1 MSIRVKILGSNS
13 AAPAHRRHQTSQ
25 LIFIEGQ
32 LYLMDCGE
40 GTQLLLKRYGV
51 KIQRINNIFISHL
64 HGDHYLG
71 VMGLLSTLHLTGRKK
86 SLNLYA
92 PLGLAE
98 IITLQLKH
106 SETVFNFD
114 INFVAIDPS
123 KNIVVHEDEFVS
135 ISTIPLNHRIPCAG
149 YLFSEKPKKRRI
161 IKEKLPEDFS
171 VRNIIKLKNGEDI
184 VDNEGNILYANADL
198 TTRPKRIYKYAFCS
212 DTKYDESLIPIIK
225 GVDMLYHEST
235 FTDEHKDRAA
245 LTYHSTA
252 KEAATIALKAEVGQL
267 ILGHFS
273 IRYKDLEP
281 IKAEARTIFENSELA
296 IEGEEFVLDDIQ

>member
-1 MSIRVKILGSNS
+1 LSIRVKILGSNS

-25 LIFIEGQ
+25 VIFIEGQ

-40 GTQLLLKRYGV
+40 GTQLLLKRYQV
-51 KIQRINNIFISHL
+51 KIQKINNIFITHL

-92 PLGLAE
+92 PPGLAE
-98 IITLQLKH
+98 IISVQLKY
-106 SETVFNFD
+106 SETVFNYE
-114 INFVAIDPS
+114 INFIPIDPT
-123 KNIVVHEDEFVS
+123 KNIIVHEDDFVS
-135 ISTIPLNHRIPCAG
+135 VSTIPLNHRIPCAG
-149 YLFSEKPKKRRI
+149 FLFTEKPKKRRI
-161 IKEKLPEDFS
+161 IKEKLPEEFS

-184 VDNEGNILYANADL
+184 LDKEGNILFKNLDL
-198 TTRPKRIYKYAFCS
+198 TSPAKRTYQYAFCS
-212 DTKYDESLIPIIK
+212 DTKYDESIIPLIK
-225 GVDMLYHEST
+225 GVDLLYHEST

-252 KEAATIALKAEVGQL
+252 KQAATIALKAEVGKL

-273 IRYKDLEP
+273 IRYMDLEP
-281 IKAEARTIFENSELA
+281 LRTEARMIFENSDLA
-296 IEGEEFVLDDIQ
+296 IEGEDFILDDIQ

>member
-25 LIFIEGQ
+25 VIFIEGQ

-40 GTQLLLKRYGV
+40 GTQLLLKRYQV
-51 KIQRINNIFISHL
+51 KIQKINNIFITHL

-92 PLGLAE
+92 PPGLAE
-98 IITLQLKH
+98 IISVQLKY
-106 SETVFNFD
+106 SETVFNYE
-114 INFVAIDPS
+114 INFIPIDPT
-123 KNIVVHEDEFVS
+123 KNIIVHEDDFVS
-135 ISTIPLNHRIPCAG
+135 VSTIPLNHRIPCAG
-149 YLFSEKPKKRRI
+149 FLFTEKPKKRRI
-161 IKEKLPEDFS
+161 IKEKLPEEFS

-184 VDNEGNILYANADL
+184 LDKEGNILFKNLDL
-198 TTRPKRIYKYAFCS
+198 TSPAKRTYQYAFCS
-212 DTKYDESLIPIIK
+212 DTKYDESIIPLIK
-225 GVDMLYHEST
+225 GVDLLYHEST

-252 KEAATIALKAEVGQL
+252 KQAATIALKAEVGKL

-273 IRYKDLEP
+273 IRYMDLEP
-281 IKAEARTIFENSELA
+281 LRTEARMIFENSDLA
-296 IEGEEFVLDDIQ
+296 IEGEDFILDDIQ

>member
-25 LIFIEGQ
+25 VIFIEGQ

-40 GTQLLLKRYGV
+40 GTQLLLKRYQV
-51 KIQRINNIFISHL
+51 KIQKINNIFITHL

-92 PLGLAE
+92 PPGLAE
-98 IITLQLKH
+98 IISVQLKY
-106 SETVFNFD
+106 SETVFNYE
-114 INFVAIDPS
+114 INFIPIDPT
-123 KNIVVHEDEFVS
+123 KNIIVHEDDFVS
-135 ISTIPLNHRIPCAG
+135 VSTIPLNHRIPCAG
-149 YLFSEKPKKRRI
+149 FLFTEKPKKRRI
-161 IKEKLPEDFS
+161 IKEKLPEEFS

-184 VDNEGNILYANADL
+184 LDKDGNILFNNLDL
-198 TTRPKRIYKYAFCS
+198 TSPAKRTYQYAFCS
-212 DTKYDESLIPIIK
+212 DTKYDESIIPLIK
-225 GVDMLYHEST
+225 GVDLLYHEST

-252 KEAATIALKAEVGQL
+252 KQAATIALKAEVGKL

-273 IRYKDLEP
+273 IRYMDLEP
-281 IKAEARTIFENSELA
+281 LRTEARMIFENSDLA
-296 IEGEEFVLDDIQ
+296 IEGEDFILDDIQ